1 MMTYSESLDWLY
13 GLASFDKN
21 LGAEDPETAR
31 LGRIRTL
38 LEALGHPEQRYKS
51 IHVAGT
57 KGKGSTCAML
67 DSALRQMSY
76 KVGLFTS
83 PHLVDFRERIR
94 VDGHWISAD
103 DAAALA
109 NRVRSAIEAVG
120 IERATTFEA
129 ITAMGLTH
137 FADVGCAWA
146 VVETGLGGR
155 LDPTNAILP
164 QASVIT
170 SLSIDHTAQLGNTL
184 ALIAAEKAGII
195 KEGVPVIS
203 HGQMLPAAQVIE
215 RVARERHA
223 PLTVLGNHWRG
234 IAAATESNRRP
245 EAREAA
251 PLPDQRRMQSF
262 QVKQV
267 ARIRSVDK
275 PYLSEF
281 EGWYEIPLLGLHQ
294 MENATAVIAT
304 LDALRQRG
312 EPFSPKAAHEGL
324 RRVIW
329 AARFDVLR
337 AEPPLIADGAHNI
350 DSVNKLA
357 MTLAELYPGRRWTF
371 IFGCL
376 ADKDA
381 EGMFNAL
388 RQRAQRWIFVKP
400 DHPRG
405 LPAEALLAIAQ
416 KRGARATVAPSL
428 REAIDEIVRLG
439 ESTAVTGSLTLA
451 GQAASAF
458 GRLA

>member
-1 MMTYSESLDWLY
+1 
-13 GLASFDKN
+13 
-21 LGAEDPETAR
+21 
-31 LGRIRTL
+31 
-38 LEALGHPEQRYKS
+38 
-51 IHVAGT
+51 
-57 KGKGSTCAML
+57 
-67 DSALRQMSY
+67 
-76 KVGLFTS
+76 
-83 PHLVDFRERIR
+83 
-94 VDGHWISAD
+94 
-103 DAAALA
+103 
-109 NRVRSAIEAVG
+109 
-120 IERATTFEA
+120 
-129 ITAMGLTH
+129 
-137 FADVGCAWA
+137 
-146 VVETGLGGR
+146 
-155 LDPTNAILP
+155 
-164 QASVIT
+164 
-170 SLSIDHTAQLGNTL
+170 
-184 ALIAAEKAGII
+184 
-195 KEGVPVIS
+195 
-203 HGQMLPAAQVIE
+203 
-215 RVARERHA
+215 
-223 PLTVLGNHWRG
+223 
-234 IAAATESNRRP
+234 
-245 EAREAA
+245 
-251 PLPDQRRMQSF
+251 MQSF

-428 REAIDEIVRLG
+428 RDAIDEIVRLG
-439 ESTAVTGSLTLA
+439 ESTVVTGSLTLA

-458 GRLA
+458 GRVV